1 MADSFK
7 SRSLSRSYRGSMI
20 RCTSDVVGA
29 AEHFV
34 WLTGRVL
41 EQHRFRFLF
50 ADGNAAGVLAA
61 LEAYRCPDG
70 GFGYGLEP
78 DMRGPVSQPLHV
90 HAALSVLDEVGQCHG
105 ERVVSLCEYLTSITA
120 PDGGVPGVLPTQRD
134 YPRAP
139 FMPVIDDP
147 PGALLT
153 TGLLAG
159 VLHKNNVEHAW
170 LERATAFCWDRISG
184 LGDTHPYEVHA
195 AVAFLDH
202 VPEQERARSVARE
215 LGQRVRE
222 QRLVLLDP
230 ARAEEVPVA
239 PGYGPGEWHYAYDY
253 APTPTSLARS
263 WFRDDEMDV
272 ALDTLAGA
280 QEPDGGWPVRWRAW
294 APGSLLEA
302 RPRVTIEALRTLRAY
317 D

>member
-7 SRSLSRSYRGSMI
+7 SWPAQKPYRRLMT
-20 RCTSDVVGA
+20 RCTSEVVGA
-29 AEHFV
+29 AERLV

-41 EQHRFRFLF
+41 EQRRWEFLF
-50 ADGNAAGVLAA
+50 ADGSAEDVLAA
-61 LEAYRCPDG
+61 LEAYRCLDG

-78 DMRGPVSQPLHV
+78 DMRGPVSQSLHV
-90 HAALSVLDEVGQCHG
+90 HTALSLLDEVDRCHG
-105 ERVVSLCEYLTSITA
+105 ERVLSLCDYLTSITA
-120 PDGGVPGVLPTQRD
+120 PDGGVPAVLPSLRD

-159 VLHKNNVEHAW
+159 VLHKNSVEHPW
-170 LERATAFCWDRISG
+170 LKPATAFCWDRIAT

-202 VPEQERARSVARE
+202 VPDRDRARSVAAEVGR
-215 LGQRVRE
+215 RVRE
-222 QRLVLLDP
+222 QQLVVLDP
-230 ARAEEVPVA
+230 SHADQVPVA
-239 PGYGPGEWHYAYDY
+239 PGYAPGEWHYAYDY

-280 QEPDGGWPVRWRAW
+280 QEPDGGWPVRWQAW
-294 APGSLLEA
+294 APGIVLEA
-302 RPRVTIEALRTLRAY
+302 RARVTIEALGTLCAY